1 MASVA
6 RETFI
11 AYAFEM
17 MEAVFKRPILC
28 GESKG
33 NKSTSTKP
41 GISLMWS
48 MTAI

>member
-1 MASVA
+1 MANVA

-17 MEAVFKRPILC
+17 MAAVFKSPILC
-28 GESKG
+28 GEPKG

-41 GISLMWS
+41 GVN
-48 MTAI
+48 

>member
-1 MASVA
+1 MTSVA

-41 GISLMWS
+41 GVSLM
-48 MTAI
+48 